1 MRISDWSSDVCAADL
16 HDVYIT
22 NWKNA
27 RDVPLSAGPFGL
39 EDYTD
44 YLIRFLQEIG
54 DPETG
59 RGAHLLAVCQP
70 CVPALAAVAVMA
82 QNDDPCQPRTM
93 TLMGGP
99 IDTRESPTVV
109 NELATDRKSTRLNSS
124 H

>member
-22 NWKNA
+22 DWKNA

-70 CVPALAAVAVMA
+70 CVPRSEERGVGKECVSTCRSRRSPYHSK
-82 QNDDPCQPRTM
+82 NNCRVT
-93 TLMGGP
+93 TLLNFSH
-99 IDTRESPTVV
+99 TT
-109 NELATDRKSTRLNSS
+109 ST
-124 H
+124 